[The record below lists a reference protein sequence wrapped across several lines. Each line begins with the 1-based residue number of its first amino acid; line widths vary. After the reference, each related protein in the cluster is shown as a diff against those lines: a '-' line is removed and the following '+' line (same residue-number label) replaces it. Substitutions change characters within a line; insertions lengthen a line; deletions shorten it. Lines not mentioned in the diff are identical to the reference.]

1 MLSSCSTSPARSP
14 RGRPNCW
21 LPGAD
26 VLFARLQRAPSSMLI
41 ASACPCCLCA
51 SVPSCLFGCRAPPLI
66 STSPYKPSDT
76 APSSPISP
84 RHRRR
89 LRLLAMPGPPADLGP
104 LVMPLHRASAD
115 RPLWMAAEL
124 SHPPSTSCLEPSRT
138 AAVESPSV
146 RSPTFALARR

>member
-1 MLSSCSTSPARSP
+1 VLSSCSTSPARSP
-14 RGRPNCW
+14 RGRPNYW

-26 VLFARLQRAPSSMLI
+26 VLFARLQRAPSSMI
-41 ASACPCCLCA
+41 MASARPCCLRA

-89 LRLLAMPGPPADLGP
+89 LRLLAMPGPSADLGP
-104 LVMPLHRASAD
+104 PVMPLHRSSVD
-115 RPLWMAAEL
+115 RPLWMAAKL
-124 SHPPSTSCLEPSRT
+124 SRPPLTSRLEPSR
-138 AAVESPSV
+138 SPS
-146 RSPTFALARR
+146 